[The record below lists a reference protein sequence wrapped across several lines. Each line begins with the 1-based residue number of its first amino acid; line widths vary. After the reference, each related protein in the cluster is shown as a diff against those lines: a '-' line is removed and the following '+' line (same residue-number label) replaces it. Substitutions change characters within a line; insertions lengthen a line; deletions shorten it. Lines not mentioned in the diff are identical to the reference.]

1 MYIFVY
7 ICSKPPFLS
16 KIQLVSYDLGI
27 LIIISGYIISIG
39 NQFDYTNK
47 MHTQTLPIFDTK
59 PSLLINKKSEMK
71 IEENQTASVF
81 WISPRYKVTGVQ
93 RNLTQE
99 DLTKKPRLLTYP
111 HDSPSQGLWTAVF
124 VDFKQKFYSLE
135 YLVFNS
141 KDDQEDEKSA
151 RLSKHEIDFLKANWR
166 LKSSIQSWTESY
178 FVFNESCVSVKSCE
192 ANAWSSKSY
201 DFSIDLKKS
210 C

>member
-1 MYIFVY
+1 MTY
-7 ICSKPPFLS
+7 
-16 KIQLVSYDLGI
+16 LGI